1 MTFIVFLQ
9 NGKRQQYSNRYNEDI
24 EQERDAAWDDV
35 YDKFPDAEYIEP
47 F

>member
-1 MTFIVFLQ
+1 MTFIIFLQ
-9 NGKRQQYSNRYNEDI
+9 NGERQQYSNRYNKDI

-35 YDKFPDAEYIEP
+35 YDKFPDAKYIEP